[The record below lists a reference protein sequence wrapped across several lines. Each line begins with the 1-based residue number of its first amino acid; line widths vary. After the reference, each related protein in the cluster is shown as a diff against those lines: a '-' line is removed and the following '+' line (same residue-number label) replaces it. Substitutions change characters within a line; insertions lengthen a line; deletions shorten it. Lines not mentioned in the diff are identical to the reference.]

1 MDGSTQH
8 RRRDRPDPARD
19 CPDARASHNRA
30 APPPG
35 TRTPADP
42 VAIEICVG
50 RRPDGWQGIN
60 YDTGFM
66 PGNRSRPDFDPA
78 VVAAEIRAI
87 ARELG
92 CTAVRVTGAD
102 PGRISVAAR
111 AAAAVTGGVVLA
123 VPGRSTG
130 GRPDRPVP
138 PLRGPCPGS
147 SPRSHGCRNGSTASS
162 PRLPAARGR
171 FGGPLTYASGTWEP
185 VDWSRFDSS
194 ASTRTGMRATPLVR
208 TDLRKRFTPGKR
220 VVATE
225 FGCWAYAGA
234 ADRGGL
240 GWDIAEYDEAGVP
253 TITGEYQRDE
263 SEQVRYMQEVNQ
275 IFVEE
280 GLDLA
285 FWFTVAGYQI
295 PASSDPHRDADLAS
309 YGLAPAA
316 GGTRQ
321 RLPGPGLAAPA
332 GIRDEGRAPSELT
345 TAPSNARL
353 RLTGVRRRAPG
364 CADRDTWNHAHDPAG
379 AGHWCPVA
387 WSCCRGAE
395 TPASLRGL
403 EGRAGVRGSNVAQHG
418 PGPAPERL
426 RRAAGESR

>member
-1 MDGSTQH
+1 M
-8 RRRDRPDPARD
+8 
-19 CPDARASHNRA
+19 
-30 APPPG
+30 
-35 TRTPADP
+35 
-42 VAIEICVG
+42 
-50 RRPDGWQGIN
+50 
-60 YDTGFM
+60 
-66 PGNRSRPDFDPA
+66 
-78 VVAAEIRAI
+78 
-87 ARELG
+87 
-92 CTAVRVTGAD
+92 
-102 PGRISVAAR
+102 
-111 AAAAVTGGVVLA
+111 VLA

-130 GRPDRPVP
+130 GRPDWPVP
-138 PLRGPCPGS
+138 PLRGPGPGS

-185 VDWSRFDSS
+185 VDWSRFDIVSVD
-194 ASTRTGMRATPLVR
+194 AYRDARNTGSFRA
-208 TDLRKRFTPGKR
+208 DLRKRFTPGKR

-253 TITGEYQRDE
+253 TITGEYERDE

-285 FWFTVAGYQI
+285 FWFTFAGYQI

-309 YGLAPAA
+309 YGLVSL
-316 GGTRQ
+316 
-321 RLPGPGLAAPA
+321 LPEGPGSGYQGLGWRPRLAFETRA
-332 GIRDEGRAPSELT
+332 APSELT